1 MPQMKQQHDLFGSM
15 KFWGDIQRMEEGA
28 YEGLE
33 FNLNAVYQQS
43 LASECENLE
52 WCFRVL
58 GM

>member
-1 MPQMKQQHDLFGSM
+1 MKQQHDLFGSM

-33 FNLNAVYQQS
+33 LNLNAVYQQS